1 MRINTVIFTGHLG
14 RDPEEVQ
21 GNSRTFVKARLA
33 VGQGRKKPTI
43 WLDLVCWSKYA
54 SADILRAAKGDCVTV
69 SGRLTLREWTD
80 RDGNTRQDLG
90 VSCETVE
97 VHAGP
102 STHDTAA
109 DDRQY
114 RKPPTAPVDD
124 MSDIPF

>member
-1 MRINTVIFTGHLG
+1 MKINTVIFTGHLG

-33 VGQGRKKPTI
+33 VGQGREKPTI
-43 WLDLVCWSKYA
+43 WLEAVCWGKYA
-54 SADILRAAKGDCVTV
+54 SADLMRAAKGDCVTV

-102 STHDTAA
+102 STHDIGA
-109 DDRQY
+109 DERQY
-114 RKPPTAPVDD
+114 RKPPTTTVADD
-124 MSDIPF
+124 DDIPW